1 MKNEQVLNDLKSL
14 LDFLTQ
20 QLDEIK
26 SSHDRFLIALT
37 NVLKLTND
45 SSPILT
51 NLKANPENLKS
62 YLIQMTM
69 QISDLTT
76 QSYEKSCKRI
86 ESIIEAISIDRKS

>member
-1 MKNEQVLNDLKSL
+1 MKNEQVLDDLKYL
-14 LDFLTQ
+14 LEYLNQ

-26 SSHDRFLIALT
+26 SSHDKFLIALT
-37 NVLKLTND
+37 NVLKLTSD

-51 NLKANPENLKS
+51 SLHADPENLKS

-76 QSYEKSCKRI
+76 QSYERVCKRI
-86 ESIIEAISIDRKS
+86 ESIIASISTDRKS